1 MNLVII
7 LAAVTALIIISIAI
21 IILVMKKS
29 KDKHKFISHIG
40 DISHSEAENVL
51 AITMIPDQLP
61 FEKSFIKLPDGDAG
75 GVKIEEVLESH
86 R

>member
-7 LAAVTALIIISIAI
+7 LAAVTALIISIAI

-29 KDKHKFISHIG
+29 KDRHLFVKNIAEF
-40 DISHSEAENVL
+40 SHSEAENVL
-51 AITMIPDQLP
+51 AVTMIPEQLQ
-61 FEKSFIKLPDGDAG
+61 FEKSFVKLPDGDAG